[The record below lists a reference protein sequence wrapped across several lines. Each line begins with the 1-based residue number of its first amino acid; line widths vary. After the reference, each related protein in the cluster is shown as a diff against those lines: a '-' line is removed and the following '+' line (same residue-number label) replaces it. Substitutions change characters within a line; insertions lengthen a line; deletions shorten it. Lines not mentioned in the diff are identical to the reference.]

1 MIHEIAFIIALVIVL
16 LVPLTMFY
24 YDMRDFIVE
33 LLGIMRKRD
42 ALKTRLLKKLR
53 RQLDREITIGWDD
66 EYYIVWRE
74 EGHSNVYYDASPDIF
89 VGWEEDL
96 TANLDTA
103 KKFLRRA
110 KLKAMEYK
118 LKRYKIEK
126 LTREANK

>member
-1 MIHEIAFIIALVIVL
+1 MIREITFLIVL
-16 LVPLTMFY
+16 IFVLSMLLIMFY
-24 YDMRDFIVE
+24 CDMRDFIVV
-33 LLGIMRKRD
+33 LLGITRRRG

-53 RQLDREITIGWDD
+53 RQLDRELTIGWDD
-66 EYYIVWRE
+66 KYYIVWKE
-74 EGHSNVYYDASPDIF
+74 EGSYGIYYDAENNTF

-118 LKRYKIEK
+118 LKRCKIKK
-126 LTREANK
+126 LTKEANK

>member
-1 MIHEIAFIIALVIVL
+1 MIREIAFVVLLVIVL
-16 LVPLTMFY
+16 SVPLTMFY
-24 YDMRDFIVE
+24 YDMKDFIME
-33 LLGIMRKRD
+33 LLGIIMKRG

-53 RQLDREITIGWDD
+53 RQLDRELTIGWDD

-74 EGHSNVYYDASPDIF
+74 IGYYDVYYDAKDNAF
-89 VGWEEDL
+89 VSWE
-96 TANLDTA
+96 ANLTTNLSTA
-103 KKFLRRA
+103 KEFLRRA